1 MAGLASYSLTV
12 GGFEAALLAFVVAS
26 VVLVGLV
33 FAAAFGVTR
42 AQKQTI
48 EQIKTQAPRV
58 KSWGGWILVAVGV
71 WFLTL
76 AVFADFFAAV
86 FPV

>member
-1 MAGLASYSLTV
+1 M

-33 FAAAFGVTR
+33 FAAAFVVSR
-42 AQKQTI
+42 AQDQTI
-48 EQIKTQAPRV
+48 ERIRVQAPRV
-58 KSWGGWILVAVGV
+58 KTWGGWILVTVGI

-76 AVFADFFAAV
+76 AVFADFFADI